1 VIFFIKC
8 HHITCWLQ
16 LRIAKKGSY
25 MRRKEIEETLSAV
38 ANRLYRI
45 GENESAH
52 HSTTTSTETVCE
64 EIQRL
69 SFLIDKCVAAL
80 KIKEGDSQ
88 QTTNNARDETVRSC
102 TNCGNE
108 HCSMHAGM
116 CSKWVQVKRTA
127 SPVA

>member
-1 VIFFIKC
+1 
-8 HHITCWLQ
+8 
-16 LRIAKKGSY
+16 

-45 GENESAH
+45 GDSESAH
-52 HSTTTSTETVCE
+52 HSTTTSTETVGE

-80 KIKEGDSQ
+80 KTKECDSQ

-102 TNCGNE
+102 ISCGNE
-108 HCSMHAGM
+108 RCSMQAGV

-127 SPVA
+127 SPIA

>member
-1 VIFFIKC
+1 
-8 HHITCWLQ
+8 
-16 LRIAKKGSY
+16 

-45 GENESAH
+45 GDSESSH
-52 HSTTTSTETVCE
+52 HSTTTSTETVGE

-88 QTTNNARDETVRSC
+88 QTTNNARDETVRTC

-108 HCSMHAGM
+108 HCSMQAGV
-116 CSKWVQVKRTA
+116 CSKWTHVKRTA